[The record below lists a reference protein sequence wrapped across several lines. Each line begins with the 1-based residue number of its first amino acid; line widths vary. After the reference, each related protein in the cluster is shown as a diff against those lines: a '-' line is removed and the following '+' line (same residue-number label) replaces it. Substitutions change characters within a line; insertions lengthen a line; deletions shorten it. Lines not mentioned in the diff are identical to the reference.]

1 MQNTSSQVDL
11 TNCDREPIHIP
22 GSIQP
27 HGCLIAC
34 DAGAETIRRHSANL
48 AAMLGLPQTHLV
60 GERLEQ
66 VLAPQLVHNL
76 RNALARSGEPSR
88 PGLMAGVRIGADT
101 APVDISIH
109 HHDGNAII
117 EIEPAGSESTTT
129 PLEFTR
135 TLIRRMQKLDAI
147 DDLLRQAAKLLRAVL
162 QYHRVMIYRFA
173 PDGSGQVVSEARR
186 PDLESFLGQHFPA
199 SDIPQQARRLYLQ
212 NPIRVIGDAAGERI
226 PIIPELD
233 ETGAP
238 LDLSYA
244 HLRSVSPVHCEYLR
258 NMGVGASMSI
268 SIILGG
274 QLWGLIACHH
284 YAPRPLPM
292 NLRIAAEIFG
302 EFLSLQLDS
311 LIQRDKLDA
320 AEHTRAFLDELL
332 VKAPQAA
339 DAATFLRESL
349 PAFQRLVPCDGAGLW
364 LDGAWTQAGT
374 TPPDSAIPALLD
386 FVGEAGE
393 GRVFACHDLP
403 ARFPPAEAYRAEAA
417 GLLSIPLSQRPR
429 DYLLF
434 FRREVIETL
443 EWGGDPNK
451 HYDTGPLGDRLT
463 PRKSFAIWKQTV
475 ERQSKPWTDS
485 ELRTARSA
493 RSALVEVVMHHTEML
508 AEERRKADLRQ
519 KMLNEE
525 LNHRVKNI
533 LALIGSLVSQ
543 QVEPDQKVAAYVEAL
558 KGRIV
563 ALSVAHDQ
571 IARGSGGGSLSA
583 LLDAELSPYR
593 GHGLVT
599 LDGPPL
605 TLDGRAYSVLALVL
619 HELVTNAA
627 KYGALSRSDAH
638 LAIAWRRNEADGVAL
653 SWTETGGPP
662 VAPPTRQGFGSV
674 LINRSIPFDLGGTAQ
689 IDYAREGL
697 RARITV
703 PGRHLAWGETAAAP
717 SLAAPAPAVLA
728 PMSLR
733 GARVLLV
740 EDQFLIALDVESM
753 LLAAGAA
760 QVETCATLAEAF
772 ARLAGFRPDIAV
784 LDVQLGAETSE
795 PLARR
800 LGEMGVPFAFASGF
814 SELDMPAE
822 LQQVPLV
829 RKPYGSSDLVAV
841 LTGLWAGGN
850 ALP

>member
-1 MQNTSSQVDL
+1 MQNSPQVDL

-34 DAGAETIRRHSANL
+34 DPGAVTILRHSANL
-48 AAMLGLPQTHLV
+48 AGMLGLAEPVLV
-60 GERLEQ
+60 GQRLET

-76 RNALARSGEPSR
+76 RNGLARSADPSR
-88 PGLMAGVRIGADT
+88 PGLMAGVRLGPDT
-101 APVDISIH
+101 PPVDISIH
-109 HHDGNAII
+109 HHAGNAII
-117 EIEPAGSESTTT
+117 EIEPAPGESTTT

-212 NPIRVIGDAAGERI
+212 NPIRVVGDASGERVA
-226 PIIPELD
+226 IIPEID
-233 ETGAP
+233 EAGTP

-274 QLWGLIACHH
+274 KLWGLIACHH

-311 LIQRDKLDA
+311 LIQREKLDA
-320 AEHTRAFLDELL
+320 AERTRAFLDELL
-332 VKAPQAA
+332 VSAPQAS

-349 PAFQRLVPCDGAGLW
+349 PDFRNLIASDGAGLW
-364 LDGAWTQAGT
+364 LDGAWTPAGA
-374 TPPDSAIPALLD
+374 TPPESAIPALLG
-386 FVGEAGE
+386 FVAEAGE

-429 DYLLF
+429 DYLLL
-434 FRREVIETL
+434 FRREVVETL

-451 HYDTGPLGDRLT
+451 QYDVGPLGDRLT
-463 PRKSFAIWKQTV
+463 PRKSFAIWKETV
-475 ERQSKPWTDS
+475 ERQSKPWTEN
-485 ELRTARSA
+485 ELRTASSA
-493 RSALVEVVMHHTEML
+493 RSALVEVVMHHTELL

-543 QVEPDQKVAAYVEAL
+543 QVEPDQPVAAYVAAL

-571 IARGSGGGSLSA
+571 IARGSGGGALA
-583 LLDAELSPYR
+583 GLLDAELTPYR
-593 GHGLVT
+593 GHGSVT
-599 LDGPPL
+599 LEGPPL
-605 TLDGRAYSVLALVL
+605 HLDGRAYSVMALVF

-627 KYGALSRSDAH
+627 KYGALSRPTGH
-638 LAIAWRRNEADGVAL
+638 LAVRWQRGEEGTARID
-653 SWTETGGPP
+653 WTEQGGPP
-662 VAPPTRQGFGSV
+662 VSPPTRRGFGSV
-674 LINRSIPFDLGGTAQ
+674 LIDRSIPFDLGGTATV
-689 IDYAREGL
+689 DYAREGL
-697 RARITV
+697 RAAITI
-703 PGRHLAWGETAAAP
+703 PAAHLAWREPEGERAP
-717 SLAAPAPAVLA
+717 PAPAAPAAQASP
-728 PMSLR
+728 LR

-740 EDQFLIALDVESM
+740 EDQFLIALDVETM
-753 LLAAGAA
+753 LLAAGAVE
-760 QVETCATLAEAF
+760 VETCATLAEAE
-772 ARLAGFRPDIAV
+772 ARLRDFTPDIAV
-784 LDVQLGAETSE
+784 LDVQLGADTSE
-795 PLARR
+795 PLALR
-800 LGEMGVPFAFASGF
+800 LQAQGVPFAFASGF
-814 SELDMPAE
+814 SELDMPAG
-822 LQQVPLV
+822 LQDAPLL

-841 LTGLWAGGN
+841 LAGLWARRH

>member
-1 MQNTSSQVDL
+1 MMNSPQVDL

-34 DAGAETIRRHSANL
+34 DPEAVTVRRHSANL
-48 AAMLGLPQTHLV
+48 ATMLRLSEPSLIGR
-60 GERLEQ
+60 RLETL
-66 VLAPQLVHNL
+66 LAPHLVHNL
-76 RNALARSGEPSR
+76 RNALARSGDPSR
-88 PGLMAGVRIGADT
+88 PGLMTGVQLVPGGPQFDLSA
-101 APVDISIH
+101 H
-109 HHDGNAII
+109 HHGGHAII
-117 EIEPAGSESTTT
+117 EIEPSAGDSTTT

-135 TLIRRMQKLDAI
+135 TLIRRMEKQGTI
-147 DDLLRQAAKLLRAVL
+147 DGLLRQAARLLRAVL

-186 PDLESFLGQHFPA
+186 ADLESFLGQHFPA

-212 NPIRVIGDAAGERI
+212 NPIRVVGDSGGARI
-226 PIIPELD
+226 PIEPVLD
-233 ETGAP
+233 EAGAA
-238 LDLSYA
+238 LDLSFA

-311 LIQRDKLDA
+311 LIQREKLDA
-320 AEHTRAFLDELL
+320 AERTRAFLDALL
-332 VKAPQAA
+332 VNAPQAS

-349 PAFQRLVPCDGAGLW
+349 PAFQRLIACDGVGLW

-374 TPPDSAIPALLD
+374 TPPDAAIAPLLA

-403 ARFPPAEAYRAEAA
+403 DRFAPAEAYRSEAA
-417 GLLSIPLSQRPR
+417 GVLSIPLSQRPR

-434 FRREVIETL
+434 FRREVIETV

-451 HYDTGPLGDRLT
+451 HYETGPLGDRLT
-463 PRKSFAIWKQTV
+463 PRKSFAIWKETV

-485 ELRTARSA
+485 ERRAAESA

-508 AEERRKADLRQ
+508 AEERCKADLRQ
-519 KMLNEE
+519 KLLNEE

-533 LALIGSLVSQ
+533 LALISSLVSQ
-543 QVEPDQKVAAYVEAL
+543 PVKPDEPVAAYVDAL

-571 IARGSGGGSLSA
+571 IARGSGGGALAA
-583 LLDAELSPYR
+583 LLEAELSPYR
-593 GHGLVT
+593 GHGIVT
-599 LDGPPL
+599 LEGPAL
-605 TLDGRAYSVLALVL
+605 TLDGRAYSVMALVL

-627 KYGALSRSDAH
+627 KYGALSRPGGH
-638 LAIAWRRNEADGVAL
+638 LAIAWQRDIADGVAL
-653 SWTETGGPP
+653 NWTESGGPE
-662 VAPPTRQGFGSV
+662 VSAPTRHGFGSV
-674 LINRSIPFDLGGTAQ
+674 LINRSIPFDLGGTAD
-689 IDYAREGL
+689 IDYARDGL
-697 RARITV
+697 RARISV
-703 PGRHLAWGETAAAP
+703 PGRHLAWGAGATEGPTAAAT
-717 SLAAPAPAVLA
+717 PAHIEATPLLGRCVL
-728 PMSLR
+728 
-733 GARVLLV
+733 VV
-740 EDQFLIALDVESM
+740 EDQFLIAMDVETM
-753 LLAAGAA
+753 LVAAGAA
-760 QVETCATLAEAF
+760 RVEICATLDEAL
-772 ARLAGFRPDIAV
+772 ARLETSRPDVAV
-784 LDVQLGAETSE
+784 LDVQLGSQTSE

-800 LGEMGVPFAFASGF
+800 LMERAIPFAFASGF
-814 SELDMPAE
+814 SDPGMPPDLGQA
-822 LQQVPLV
+822 PLV
-829 RKPYGSSDLVAV
+829 RKPYGSTELVAV
-841 LTGLWAGGN
+841 LTGLLAGRA